1 MFRGIVKCV
10 LRDVQRDMR
19 PEQALWPNDT
29 KMKKRQKEEI
39 SSWAQ
44 SWWLWSHIIPTSYG
58 TGLGTSYG
66 TGRST
71 VRKKNAIDLNEN
83 MHLIQEIF
91 LQKASVFLQKIVSF
105 PSENLLFSFR
115 KVTAFLQENYCFS
128 SKENIF
134 FLDPV
139 VYYLPGTGIAT
150 GTFLYTVTGTGL
162 SNLIAIGRGTSI
174 GTGRSTYTEINQL
187 KYEFRSL

>member
-1 MFRGIVKCV
+1 M
-10 LRDVQRDMR
+10 
-19 PEQALWPNDT
+19 
-29 KMKKRQKEEI
+29 
-39 SSWAQ
+39 
-44 SWWLWSHIIPTSYG
+44 WSHIIPTSYG

-91 LQKASVFLQKIVSF
+91 LQKIFSF
-105 PSENLLFSFR
+105 PSEILMFSFR